1 MKSSLKQSVIIKVL
15 VFTVILVLFS
25 LFTASIYSIFPIGE
39 VIEYGVRY
47 LDQVKPNSRTETI
60 YDKRITNNQR
70 KVDVLHY
77 DLFFDLF
84 PEEKEFIATANIT
97 ARKLDKGLNTIDF
110 NFYENYKID
119 KVRLNG
125 LKVDYQNDDKILSI
139 SPAANSLRDTFE
151 IRIDYSGKPR
161 KVGLSGFVFGK
172 INGNSLVY
180 TLSEPDYASSW
191 FPCNDF
197 PDDKS
202 LMDMRIRNDSSRISI
217 SNGKLVSVIND
228 EGKSIFHWK
237 TEYPISTYLIALYS
251 AGYTHFTDTY
261 ISVNKQDTMAIDY
274 YVLPDKYEFAKT
286 DFSEHPEMI
295 RFFAETFG
303 EYPFIKEKYGVA
315 QFLWSGAMENQ
326 TITGVSWNLITG
338 NNSNLDYYI
347 HELAH
352 HWWGNAVGP
361 KSWKDIWLNEGFS
374 SYCEALYFEFR
385 YGKSALQSTMLS
397 KKLNPF
403 DNKLADPG
411 AYLFTAT
418 VYDKGAW
425 VLHMLRRTVGKIT
438 FIKILRNYYQ
448 RYKYSNASTEDFIRI
463 CEEVAGIKLD
473 KFFDQWLYGEGIIEL
488 EYNWETKKNQD
499 GYLTSL
505 IIEQK
510 QNGYAEYHFP
520 LDVKIEYSKK
530 DSEIIEF
537 NISSVQSEIS
547 FGTDKKPE
555 QIILDPNNWL
565 LMTSYNKGNN

>member
-15 VFTVILVLFS
+15 VFSGIFVLFL
-25 LFTASIYSIFPIGE
+25 LFTASIYSIFPVGDYIKYVAKQSNLGE
-39 VIEYGVRY
+39 TDSG
-47 LDQVKPNSRTETI
+47 TETI
-60 YDKRITNNQR
+60 YDKQITDNQR

-77 DLFFDLF
+77 DLFFDLY
-84 PEEKEFIATANIT
+84 PEEKEFIATATIT
-97 ARKLDKGLNTIDF
+97 ACKLEKGLNTIDF
-110 NFYENYKID
+110 NFYENYKTD
-119 KVRLNG
+119 EVTLNG
-125 LKVDYQNDDKILSI
+125 IRVDYQHNDKILSI
-139 SPAANSLRDTFE
+139 NPTTNSLRDTFE

-172 INGNSLVY
+172 INGYSLVY
-180 TLSEPDYASSW
+180 TLSEPNYASSW
-191 FPCNDF
+191 YPCNDF

-202 LMDMRIRNDSSRISI
+202 IMDMRIRNDSSRISI
-217 SNGKLVSVIND
+217 SNGKLVSVEND
-228 EGKSIFHWK
+228 EGKRIFHWK

-251 AGYTHFTDTY
+251 ADYTHFADSY
-261 ISVNKQDTMAIDY
+261 ISIDEQDTMAIDY
-274 YVLPDKYEFAKT
+274 YVLPDKYELAKVDFA
-286 DFSEHPEMI
+286 EHPEMI

-338 NNSNLDYYI
+338 NNSNFDYYI

-361 KSWKDIWLNEGFS
+361 KSWKDIWLNESFS
-374 SYCEALYFEFR
+374 SYCEALYFEFK

-397 KKLNPF
+397 KKLDPF

-425 VLHMLRRTVGKIT
+425 ILHMLRRAVDKLT
-438 FIKILRNYYQ
+438 FIKILRSYYQ
-448 RYKYSNASTEDFIRI
+448 RYKYSNATTEDFIRI
-463 CEEVAGIKLD
+463 CEEVSGKKLD
-473 KFFDQWLYGEGIIEL
+473 KFFEQWLYGEGIIEL
-488 EYNWETKKNQD
+488 EYNWETKKNRKS
-499 GYLTSL
+499 YLTSL
-505 IIEQK
+505 NLKQT
-510 QNGYAEYHFP
+510 QNGYEEYHFP
-520 LDVKIEYSKK
+520 LDVKIEF
-530 DSEIIEF
+530 DNIHSEIIKFNVSSIKSEF
-537 NISSVQSEIS
+537 S
-547 FGTDKKPE
+547 FETDIKPE